1 MVIELIK
8 PDVQEWFVKIG
19 LFLFLTGVLSFI
31 AFKPV
36 DPATQALALEPLS
49 FSHNLFIC
57 TFDDPAVRQSD
68 PNLTSSALDF
78 E

>member
-1 MVIELIK
+1 MVISLIK
-8 PDVQEWFVKIG
+8 PDLQEWFVKIG
-19 LFLFLTGVLSFI
+19 LFLFLAGVLSFI
-31 AFKPV
+31 AFKPA

-57 TFDDPAVRQSD
+57 TFDDPAERPQNPDID
-68 PNLTSSALDF
+68 PPALGV